1 MFQQAADDM
10 ASNRVPI
17 QREDAKLDADYVE
30 ELCKRYAR
38 GAQMVIGGGTPLKTN
53 AKGHGS
59 MKGSTADDD
68 SALAANPKVNGR
80 SRFDG

>member
-1 MFQQAADDM
+1 M
-10 ASNRVPI
+10 
-17 QREDAKLDADYVE
+17 KLVQDHAE
-30 ELCKRYAR
+30 ELAKRYAR
-38 GAQMVIGGGTPLKTN
+38 GAQMVIGGGTPSKTN

-59 MKGSTADDD
+59 STAHDN